1 MIRDFS
7 LKEPYVGSCHLVN
20 GEIAEDFARYFAV
33 SEQQPSL
40 VYLGVRVEPAS
51 GEVRSAAGLIIAPLP
66 NCPDEELDRLEGLGE
81 QISALSKRM
90 DDGEKL
96 EDALNALF
104 DGFDFEI
111 TETMEPAF
119 RCDCSSDRLK
129 AVLVS
134 LGSSELRSII
144 EEDGQAEIVCRFCN
158 TKYKFGKDT
167 LKELLEYAES
177 KEEVDAE

>member
-1 MIRDFS
+1 MPNDGRMLPSEKKNNIVTLNLPPEKYLELADDKAARGEYIDALTLLDRALRF
-7 LKEPYVGSCHLVN
+7 EPDN
-20 GEIAEDFARYFAV
+20 EE
-33 SEQQPSL
+33 
-40 VYLGVRVEPAS
+40 
-51 GEVRSAAGLIIAPLP
+51 LIIRRIEILTEIG
-66 NCPDEELDRLEGLGE
+66 DF
-81 QISALSKRM
+81 
-90 DDGEKL
+90 
-96 EDALNALF
+96 EDALSALF